1 MEKKAFHDLYLN
13 AYADSQLGGDGYGF
27 EGTIVFNGQI
37 YALQMYEK
45 NIVRL
50 ILMQKDAQENL
61 SFSGKYWDMK
71 TSYDGY
77 ATAQFVVWKGKLL
90 IVAVDSYSYNNINC
104 PVDFFTF
111 DNEKITEYPRPTD
124 PLYLMS
130 FRLAVFKG
138 RLCLVEYART
148 SSGQSPY
155 DPDFLNVRVTDSEI
169 PASAKDWEY
178 LGHVRNGANDNIKF
192 KGENSSTGLDDTWD
206 LAVWYGLINEKPD
219 SMLVVGRVHNGEVSA
234 FTYEGEPRL
243 NECGTDCDGRWREY
257 SYITQGRREA
267 FSLKIVQAKL
277 YADNDPNLNPLL
289 FFYCTADDKDT
300 GELFC
305 QEYYPDSNTFA
316 ADCWYTRMP
325 YLWFG
330 VTTAISNNPTTIPVQ
345 SGRMLGEETSLH
357 TQYIYL
363 VGGNVSG
370 QHKPYDKNYT
380 CRITSNM
387 VKVNHQTFS
396 DFKELLSNKETM
408 HLCALELVVEAAPPT
423 VVNDDWYAVLDSGS
437 GDTFTASCLTY
448 TLTTKLAEEVT
459 RSLNS
464 KTVCSLGPDTGAYV
478 AQLSISTLIT
488 KKNVT
493 ACVKTETTTISIDAN
508 KDYWKNGACIYSVP
522 ELHRYDYFYFTPDG
536 GFLVKGMPS
545 ATIMLSEKN
554 NLILVR
560 NEKLITEEGWPERI
574 PEKDIN
580 NLSSWYRKE
589 IPTWE
594 TLLHGQFLK
603 GHSNSSTTCE
613 ETTKSENESAY
624 EITVTDKVG
633 VKKFFQ
639 LESQDGWSFRDVRSV
654 SISKALSLQLTQL
667 PTDNYPADA
676 YTGYV
681 CYLKRANRDSAVM
694 SQYIKFLKD
703 KGLMAV
709 DDTTKPVV
717 LAWCVDS
724 LAGGKENSSES

>member
-1 MEKKAFHDLYLN
+1 MEKKAFHDLYPN
-13 AYADSQLGGDGYGF
+13 AYAESQLGGDGYAF

-50 ILMQKDAQENL
+50 ILMQKDAKENL
-61 SFSGKYWDMK
+61 SFSGEYWDMK
-71 TSYDGY
+71 SDYGY

-90 IVAVDSYSYNNINC
+90 IAAVNSYSLVDINC
-104 PVDFFTF
+104 SVDFFTF
-111 DNEKITEYPRPTD
+111 DGEKITEHTKSSTD

-130 FRLAVFKG
+130 FRLAVFKE

-155 DPDFLNVRVTDSEI
+155 DPDFLNVRATDSEI

-192 KGENSSTGLDDTWD
+192 KGENRSTRLDDTWD

-289 FFYCTADDKDT
+289 FFYCTADGKDT

-316 ADCWYTRMP
+316 ADCWFTRMH

-330 VTTAISNNPTTIPVQ
+330 ITTAISNNQTTIPVQ
-345 SGRMLGEETSLH
+345 SGRMIGEETILH

-363 VGGNVSG
+363 VGGNASG
-370 QHKPYDKNYT
+370 QHKPYDNNYT
-380 CRITSNM
+380 CRITSNT
-387 VKVNHQTFS
+387 VKVGHKKLS
-396 DFKELLSNKETM
+396 DLNELLSNKETM
-408 HLCALELVVEAAPPT
+408 HLCALELVVEAAAPT
-423 VVNDDWYAVLDSGS
+423 VVNDDWFAVLDPKSDNIARAS
-437 GDTFTASCLTY
+437 RFTY
-448 TLTTKLAEEVT
+448 KLTTTQTKEVT
-459 RSLNS
+459 RSLSS
-464 KTVCSLGPDTGAYV
+464 KVVCTFGPDTDFFV
-478 AQLSISTLIT
+478 SQLSVSTLFDQIERQRKT
-488 KKNVT
+488 VTQAVTINV
-493 ACVKTETTTISIDAN
+493 DAN
-508 KDYWKNGACIYSVP
+508 REYWKNGACIYNVP
-522 ELHRYDYFYFTPDG
+522 ELHRYDLAYYTPDG
-536 GFLVKGMPS
+536 KALVKGMPTT
-545 ATIMLSEKN
+545 ATMQSEN
-554 NLILVR
+554 NYLRLER
-560 NEKLITEEGWPERI
+560 NEKLVTEEGWPERI

-594 TLLHGQFLK
+594 TLLNAQFLK
-603 GHSNSSTTCE
+603 GHPNSSSACE
-613 ETTKSENESAY
+613 QTMESENRSEY
-624 EITVTDKVG
+624 QITVTEEAGLKD
-633 VKKFFQ
+633 FFQ
-639 LESQDGWSFRDVRSV
+639 IESQAGWSFSDVRSV
-654 SISKALSLQLTQL
+654 SISEEIALELTQL

-709 DDTTKPVV
+709 DDTTQPVV

>member
-1 MEKKAFHDLYLN
+1 MEKKAFHDLYPN
-13 AYADSQLGGDGYGF
+13 AYAESQLGGDGYAF

-37 YALQMYEK
+37 YALQMYK
-45 NIVRL
+45 KAIVRL
-50 ILMQKDAQENL
+50 ILMQKDAKENL
-61 SFSGKYWDMK
+61 SFSGQYWDIN
-71 TSYDGY
+71 SFYGY
-77 ATAQFVVWKGKLL
+77 STAQFVVWKGKLL
-90 IVAVDSYSYNNINC
+90 IAAAYKIYDDISDGIL
-104 PVDFFTF
+104 DFYTF
-111 DNEKITEYPRPTD
+111 DGVDVTKPKDPMD
-124 PLYLMS
+124 PLNFRS

-138 RLCLVEYART
+138 RLCLLGYSHGGSCPEYT
-148 SSGQSPY
+148 
-155 DPDFLNVRVTDSEI
+155 PDFIRVYATDSEI

-192 KGENSSTGLDDTWD
+192 DGSNRSTGLDDTWD

-289 FFYCTADDKDT
+289 FFYCTTDGKGI

-316 ADCWYTRMP
+316 ADCWYTDMP

-330 VTTAISNNPTTIPVQ
+330 ITTAISNNPTIIPVQ
-345 SGRMLGEETSLH
+345 SGRMIGEQTILH

-370 QHKPYDKNYT
+370 QHAPYDKNYA

-423 VVNDDWYAVLDSGS
+423 VVNDDWYAILDSES
-437 GDTFTASCLTY
+437 EDTFTASCLTY

-464 KTVCSLGPDTGAYV
+464 KTVCSLGPDTAAYV

-488 KKNVT
+488 EKNVT
-493 ACVKTETTTISIDAN
+493 DCIKTETTTIGIDAN

-522 ELHRYDYFYFTPDG
+522 ELHSYDYFYFTPDG
-536 GFLVKGMPS
+536 GDLVKGMPT

-560 NEKLITEEGWPERI
+560 NEKLVTEEGWPERI

-676 YTGYV
+676 YTEYV

-709 DDTTKPVV
+709 DDTTQPVV